1 MTVMPRVGTEPLT
14 PAVASKL
21 VAVKPLQ
28 LLVHLRGS
36 AVEQLRLGPT
46 PGLGIRWPVPLTSER
61 CGPVSVPGA
70 PEGPQ
75 SLAML
80 PPRAGL

>member
-1 MTVMPRVGTEPLT
+1 MTVMPRVGTEPVT

-28 LLVHLRGS
+28 LLVHLRGF

-46 PGLGIRWPVPLTSER
+46 PGLWITSER
-61 CGPVSVPGA
+61 CGPVSVLGA